1 MPTMTLSSCRRTD
14 ALLAIPFSAET
25 DFTLLADYSEQF
37 AETLLEVDEPMQ
49 RQALYI
55 RLADCLATLLPT
67 MDAPL
72 PPHLVES
79 LTVDEL
85 PSPRLGFEPDAD
97 LLCEYCLTLARLL
110 TNRAVTPE
118 MEQTL
123 IGLMFE
129 LVSYFAGELKAPRW
143 VRTGKGVKLIA
154 EVENEDQEW
163 VPRWHKTIQF

>member
-1 MPTMTLSSCRRTD
+1 M
-14 ALLAIPFSAET
+14 
-25 DFTLLADYSEQF
+25 
-37 AETLLEVDEPMQ
+37 
-49 RQALYI
+49 
-55 RLADCLATLLPT
+55 
-67 MDAPL
+67 
-72 PPHLVES
+72 ES

-154 EVENEDQEW
+154 EVENEDREW
-163 VPRWHKTIQF
+163 VP

>member
-1 MPTMTLSSCRRTD
+1 MPTFTSSSRQRTD

-49 RQALYI
+49 RQALYV
-55 RLADCLATLLPT
+55 RLADCLATLLTT
-67 MDAPL
+67 MNDPL
-72 PPHLVES
+72 PPHVMES

-85 PSPRLGFEPDAD
+85 PSPELGFEPDAD

-110 TNRAVTPE
+110 TNRVVTPE

-129 LVSYFAGELKAPRW
+129 LVSYFASELKAPRW
-143 VRTGKGVKLIA
+143 VRTSKGVKLIA
-154 EVENEDQEW
+154 EVEKEKKDWEW
-163 VPRWHKTIQF
+163 VP